1 MRYKSEGRKRD
12 IRERMRTN
20 FTGHGSRAAGIGISE
35 DRYDEESGNPIH
47 GSRNPYPVYATDW
60 LEDKE
65 KERLSGPV
73 ITKRL
78 EDCHDSKI
86 CRALLKDRQRP
97 CQTQGAEEQNS
108 GE

>member
-1 MRYKSEGRKRD
+1 MKTKRNHT
-12 IRERMRTN
+12 MRTGLAN
-20 FTGHGSRAAGIGISE
+20 SGRAAGMGILYDDYSE
-35 DRYDEESGNPIH
+35 DSGKPIH
-47 GSRNPYPVYATDW
+47 GSRSAYPAYTTDW

-86 CRALLKDRQRP
+86 CRALLKERQRA
-97 CQTQGAEEQNS
+97 CQEERTEEQDS
-108 GE
+108 PK